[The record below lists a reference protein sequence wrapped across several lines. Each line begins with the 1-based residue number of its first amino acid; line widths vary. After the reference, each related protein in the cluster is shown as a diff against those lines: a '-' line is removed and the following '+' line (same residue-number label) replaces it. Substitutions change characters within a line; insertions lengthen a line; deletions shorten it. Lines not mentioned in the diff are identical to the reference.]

1 MTRPQT
7 SRQLISGHRA
17 AQAAPDLSV
26 PVLLRAPRLQQWR
39 EESKDIEVAYFR
51 AIAAIAAKDGYV
63 SLPECAAALSI
74 AAAVAESS
82 GSGPLAANLTIHFLD
97 SRPALDAALKELS
110 RTCKGLPHDQRTGL
124 LRLAAPVIQMQGDD
138 SRPTAL
144 RLAKALHLSSSDA
157 DREFTLAP
165 TATGGGG
172 FGAMIRST
180 ARAVGLVDDYRWLSP
195 IARTYGETEL
205 FRLIESCDAAPAGL
219 ADGIRRVLSKIE
231 EDLARFRA
239 EIASD
244 ERAVATADA
253 LTSAAGSLERIVQE
267 RLAIVAQRV
276 AHQKTALQ
284 EDLID
289 LVSDVGAEMT
299 ATLHERFH
307 TDDWRKKAAWENFA
321 ETQAAKSIEL
331 RLARLKARYESQI
344 GLLRE
349 ELTLFQRD
357 IRISANELV
366 ARRPASDFAALVPHL
381 SLGARFMNATDK
393 LMNVTLAASALSA
406 FGATG
411 LVVAN
416 LVALPVV
423 APLAATLGGTLAIG
437 GLYKILTS
445 AKDRKFNTI
454 REVRKGIEERC
465 ADMLK
470 ELPSQHAMQLDAI
483 VASYQVAAENLLAPV
498 LLNAQAAEEMKR
510 IRRPLSERLIAQT
523 EAKLDRLRSLL
534 EVAPP
539 AP

>member
-1 MTRPQT
+1 
-7 SRQLISGHRA
+7 
-17 AQAAPDLSV
+17 
-26 PVLLRAPRLQQWR
+26 VLLRAPRLQQWR
-39 EESKDIEVAYFR
+39 EESKDIEVVYFR
-51 AIAAIAAKDGYV
+51 TIAAIAAKDGYV

-74 AAAVAESS
+74 AAAVAEST

-97 SRPALDAALKELS
+97 SRPGLDGALKELS
-110 RTCKGLPHDQRTGL
+110 RTSKGLPHDQRAGL
-124 LRLAAPVIQMQGDD
+124 LRLAAPVIQMQGGDAR
-138 SRPTAL
+138 SSAL
-144 RLAKALHLSSSDA
+144 RLAKALHLSSSDV
-157 DREFTLAP
+157 DREFTFDPVAP
-165 TATGGGG
+165 GGGG

-195 IARTYGETEL
+195 IARAYGEVEL
-205 FRLIESCDAAPAGL
+205 FRLIEEGDAVPAGL
-219 ADGIRRVLSKIE
+219 ADGIGRVLSKIE

-239 EIASD
+239 GIASE

-253 LTSAAGSLERIVQE
+253 LTSAARALERIVQE

-289 LVSDVGAEMT
+289 LVSDVGAELT

-349 ELTLFQRD
+349 ELNLFQHD
-357 IRISANELV
+357 IRMTANELV
-366 ARRPASDFAALVPHL
+366 ARRPNSDFAALVPHL
-381 SLGARFMNATDK
+381 SFGARFMNATDRV
-393 LMNVTLAASALSA
+393 MNATLAASALSSL
-406 FGATG
+406 GAAG

-423 APLAATLGGTLAIG
+423 APLAATLGGTLAIS
-437 GLYKILTS
+437 GLYKMFTS
-445 AKDRKFNTI
+445 AQDRKFNTI

-470 ELPSQHAMQLDAI
+470 DLPSEHAMQLDALFS
-483 VASYQVAAENLLAPV
+483 SYQAAAENLLAPV
-498 LLNAQAAEEMKR
+498 LLNAQAAEEMKQ
-510 IRRPLSERLIAQT
+510 IRRPISERLVAQT
-523 EAKLDRLRSLL
+523 EAQLARLRSLL
-534 EVAPP
+534 EKVPKAMSQRPIVT
-539 AP
+539 